1 MKETSKGQAWMAN
14 IKSIL
19 VSKESSGV
27 MTNIDSPKILTPV
40 VKTNQRKL
48 TSPSLLTR
56 KSPKK

>member
-48 TSPSLLTR
+48 TSPVITH
-56 KSPKK
+56 

>member
-1 MKETSKGQAWMAN
+1 MKETSKGQVWISN

-27 MTNIDSPKILTPV
+27 MANIDSPKILTPV

-48 TSPSLLTR
+48 SSQSLLTR